1 MTKLN
6 NFVLNEIEAQMSLT
20 KNADMQTWK
29 MGTTLLVLMIV
40 SITSIIT
47 QKSAILQRVAKSC
60 PSWQK
65 RQNIGSIGA
74 VSQKKEELMI
84 VGGVLSFSDLVHRFM
99 FRPSH
104 SQQPGALSSSHEL

>member
-6 NFVLNEIEAQMSLT
+6 NFFFNEIEAQMSLT

-47 QKSAILQRVAKSC
+47 QKKCNFAKGC
-60 PSWQK
+60 
-65 RQNIGSIGA
+65 
-74 VSQKKEELMI
+74 
-84 VGGVLSFSDLVHRFM
+84 
-99 FRPSH
+99 
-104 SQQPGALSSSHEL
+104 

>member
-6 NFVLNEIEAQMSLT
+6 NFFLNEIEAQMSLT

-60 PSWQK
+60 PS
-65 RQNIGSIGA
+65 RQNSNLRGKALGQS
-74 VSQKKEELMI
+74 VSQEKEELEKLMLDTGCKDLI
-84 VGGVLSFSDLVHRFM
+84 GVLRIWFT
-99 FRPSH
+99 
-104 SQQPGALSSSHEL
+104 ELCF

>member
-6 NFVLNEIEAQMSLT
+6 NFFLNEIEAQMSLT

-47 QKSAILQRVAKSC
+47 QKSAICKGLLKVARHG
-60 PSWQK
+60 K
-65 RQNIGSIGA
+65 RGKTLGQS
-74 VSQKKEELMI
+74 VQ
-84 VGGVLSFSDLVHRFM
+84 
-99 FRPSH
+99 
-104 SQQPGALSSSHEL
+104 

>member
-47 QKSAILQRVAKSC
+47 QKSAILQGVAKSC
-60 PSWQK
+60 PS
-65 RQNIGSIGA
+65 RQNSKRGKALGQS
-74 VSQKKEELMI
+74 VSQEKEELEKLMLDTGCKDLI
-84 VGGVLSFSDLVHRFM
+84 GVLRIWFT
-99 FRPSH
+99 
-104 SQQPGALSSSHEL
+104 ELCF